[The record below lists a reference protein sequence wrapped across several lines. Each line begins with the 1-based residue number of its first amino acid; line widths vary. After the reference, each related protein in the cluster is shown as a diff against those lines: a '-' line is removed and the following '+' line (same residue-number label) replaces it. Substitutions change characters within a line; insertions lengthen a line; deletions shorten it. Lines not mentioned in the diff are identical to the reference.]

1 MNTSNLNLV
10 CNSFDVQYKRIQSF
24 RNQYLTMIRLIMKN
38 KSHLSI
44 NDIMKYNEIESKISD
59 LTSEISKLNKSV
71 IKNSKDK
78 KIIDEI
84 LSKNNTNNQNQ
95 IQVNTE
101 PNIDDIRMVQT
112 LIAFLPFMILY
123 YNSIDNNNQ
132 QQYFQTGINQNQNQH
147 INDDYFLNSLN
158 DPIQVS
164 LSLD

>member
-1 MNTSNLNLV
+1 V

-132 QQYFQTGINQNQNQH
+132 QQYFQTGINQNQNQNQH